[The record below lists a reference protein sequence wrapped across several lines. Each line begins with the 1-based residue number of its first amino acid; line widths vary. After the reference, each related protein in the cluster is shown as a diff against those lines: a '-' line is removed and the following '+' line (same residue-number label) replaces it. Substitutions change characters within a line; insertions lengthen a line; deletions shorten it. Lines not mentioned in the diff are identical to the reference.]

1 MVEAVMSQRT
11 IYEAGH
17 NRSLGWP
24 MMLADMG
31 LLLMAFFALMVAQ
44 SNHPASAARVAPTDT
59 VAEVNVPKDAESLLA
74 HLRDKRIPF
83 EPLDLTTPN
92 DLPDED
98 ARMAPVQVAIV
109 PKDAVEDLRL
119 ALIDHI
125 PTRNFSVERA
135 GDSVVVSLGAV
146 GNFAAG
152 SADLDMSA
160 QRSIQLIADVIG
172 DVKSEIAIEGHAD
185 SSPIVSARYKD
196 NWELAGARAVAVLRE
211 LSRSPHLA
219 ASSLRAVSFGD
230 RRPAIVSADPKERE
244 RNRRVEIRI
253 RPI

>member
-1 MVEAVMSQRT
+1 MVESIMSMRS
-11 IYEAGH
+11 IYESRQSRA
-17 NRSLGWP
+17 LGWP

-44 SNHPASAARVAPTDT
+44 SQNPASAARVIPAEV
-59 VAEVNVPKDAESLLA
+59 VAEVIVPKDAESLLA

-83 EPLDLTTPN
+83 EPLDLTMPRDIFEDAAP
-92 DLPDED
+92 DLPVEVPV
-98 ARMAPVQVAIV
+98 APR
-109 PKDAVEDLRL
+109 DAVEDLRR

-125 PTRNFSVERA
+125 PARHFSVEKTS
-135 GDSVVVSLGAV
+135 DSVVVSLGAV

-152 SADLDMSA
+152 SADLDTNA
-160 QRSIQLIADVIG
+160 QRAIQFIAEIIG

-185 SSPIVSARYKD
+185 ASPIVSARFKD

-211 LSRSPHLA
+211 LTRAPQLA
-219 ASSLRAVSFGD
+219 GSSMRAVSFGD
-230 RRPAIVSADPKERE
+230 SRPAIISSDPKERE

>member
-1 MVEAVMSQRT
+1 
-11 IYEAGH
+11 
-17 NRSLGWP
+17 

-31 LLLMAFFALMVAQ
+31 LLLMAFFALMMAQ
-44 SNHPASAARVAPTDT
+44 SQNPASAARVVP
-59 VAEVNVPKDAESLLA
+59 AEKLAEMIVPKDAESLIA
-74 HLRDKRIPF
+74 HLRVNRIPF
-83 EPLDLTTPN
+83 EPLDLTTPS
-92 DLPDED
+92 DLPDDEVP
-98 ARMAPVQVAIV
+98 MAPASLAAFT
-109 PKDAVEDLRL
+109 KDAVEDLRR
-119 ALIDHI
+119 ALIEQI
-125 PTRNFSVERA
+125 PARNFSVERA

-146 GNFAAG
+146 GNFPAG

-160 QRSIQLIADVIG
+160 QRTIQSIAEIIG

-185 SSPIVSARYKD
+185 SSPMVSARYKD

-211 LSRSPHLA
+211 LSRSPQLA
-219 ASSLRAVSFGD
+219 GSSLRAVSFGD

>member
-1 MVEAVMSQRT
+1 MVEPIMSMHT
-11 IYEAGH
+11 IYESGQ

-44 SNHPASAARVAPTDT
+44 SQNQTSAVRVAP
-59 VAEVNVPKDAESLLA
+59 AEKLAEIIVPKDAESLIA
-74 HLRDKRIPF
+74 HLRVSRIPF
-83 EPLDLTTPN
+83 EPLDLTTPQ
-92 DLPDED
+92 DLPDDEVPTPQ
-98 ARMAPVQVAIV
+98 ATVAALN
-109 PKDAVEDLRL
+109 KDAVEDLRH
-119 ALIDHI
+119 ALIEQI
-125 PTRNFSVERA
+125 PARNFSVERA

-146 GNFAAG
+146 GNFPAG
-152 SADLDMSA
+152 SADLDTSA
-160 QRSIQLIADVIG
+160 QRTIQSIAEIIG

-185 SSPIVSARYKD
+185 SSPMVSARYKD

-211 LSRSPHLA
+211 LSRSPQLA
-219 ASSLRAVSFGD
+219 GSSLRAVSFGD